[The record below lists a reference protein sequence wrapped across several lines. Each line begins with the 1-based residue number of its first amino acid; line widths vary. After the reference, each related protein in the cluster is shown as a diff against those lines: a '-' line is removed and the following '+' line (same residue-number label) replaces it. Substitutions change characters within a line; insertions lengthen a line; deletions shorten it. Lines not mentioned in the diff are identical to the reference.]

1 MALKHLLNDE
11 EAGDDYQNNYRPHV
25 QSRKDDDSNQY
36 AVNGL

>member
-1 MALKHLLNDE
+1 MALKHLLNDA

-25 QSRKDDDSNQY
+25 QCRKDDDTNQY